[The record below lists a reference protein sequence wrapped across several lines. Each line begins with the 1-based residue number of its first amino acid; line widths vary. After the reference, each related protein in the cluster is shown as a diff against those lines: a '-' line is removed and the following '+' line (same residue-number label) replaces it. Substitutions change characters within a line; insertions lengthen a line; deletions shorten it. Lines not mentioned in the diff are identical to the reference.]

1 MMENELNIA
10 LIQEELEWEN
20 PAANRARFTELFK
33 TLKNVDV
40 AVLPEM
46 FTTGF
51 SMTCAHLAEEMDG
64 PTVRWMK
71 EQSALLG
78 GAICGSVLIETD
90 SGLFN
95 RLLWVTPD
103 GKVEYYDKRHLFTLA
118 NEQDYFQSGDER
130 LIVDYKGW
138 KICPMICYDLRF
150 PVWSRNGW
158 DAVAGADYDLLIYVA
173 NWPSKRADAWRKL
186 LVARAIENQSY
197 VVGVNRI
204 GHDGKGFE
212 YTGDSRLFD
221 AMGKEL
227 IEFEQGDKNQ
237 KTHTLVKSD
246 LVRVREKLSFLP
258 DQDRF
263 TIL

>member
-227 IEFEQGDKNQ
+227 IEFEQGEKNQ